1 MPLEYIALFQVS
13 NHENIYRGEEKTPV
27 TSPTTHTHIYECYI
41 TSIFDISKSFLIK
54 FNPLIFCLQD
64 GLTSLGSAAK
74 EGHKEVVE
82 LLLVAGAYVNIQDKV
97 KKYCK
102 CDTH

>member
-1 MPLEYIALFQVS
+1 MS
-13 NHENIYRGEEKTPV
+13 NHENIYRGEEKKP
-27 TSPTTHTHIYECYI
+27 SYKSDYSHPIYECYI

-102 CDTH
+102 CVTH